1 MKNKV
6 LPIFTVF
13 VVSVAFSFTVL
24 ACSSMGLTTHVGR
37 ILSFDLEKSTFT
49 ILDAETVSPVMF
61 NANEKI
67 MQQIVQAKGMAMVD
81 FTDDGVTLTATNVQ
95 TQ

>member
-1 MKNKV
+1 MRNK
-6 LPIFTVF
+6 LLSMFIVF
-13 VVSVAFSFTVL
+13 VASMVFSLGAL
-24 ACSSMGLTTHVGR
+24 ACQAMGPTTHVGR

-49 ILDAETVSPVMF
+49 ILDSETVSPVTF
-61 NANEKI
+61 SADEKI
-67 MQQIVQAKGMAMVD
+67 MQQIAQAKGMAMVD